1 MDKADVVPIL
11 QAESELHR
19 QDLGLDVGMLLQT
32 ELISIGQDLKILSL
46 KRVNCS
52 DVVFFLVVGYLD
64 CAMERLYRVESIAK

>member
-52 DVVFFLVVGYLD
+52 DVVFFLVGYLD